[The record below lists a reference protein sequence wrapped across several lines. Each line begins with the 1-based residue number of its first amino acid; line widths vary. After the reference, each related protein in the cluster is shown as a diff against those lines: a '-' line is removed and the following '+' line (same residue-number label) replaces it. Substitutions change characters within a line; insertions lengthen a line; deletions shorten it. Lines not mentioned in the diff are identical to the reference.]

1 MPQPLC
7 RSLKDLFDLSRV
19 GIEGNLDLYRG
30 YVVEDVKL
38 DTIAREELCR
48 SVATFGVSLIATAFV
63 ITAGYLPIPAF
74 LILPLPLTIAAV
86 VAYVLVWYRRKE
98 GLIDPNP
105 IRILHHVLQS
115 GEQQEERA
123 KRRRTLADKVT
134 DGVLAVAIFLI
145 YLYASRAYS
154 INQILWLPVLLIIG
168 MFLARIVFTDGGE
181 HRITLTRS
189 VVFYLLAAGIVLLR
203 RLALGYPVI
212 PTLQGVILVGIITF
226 PILYVWE
233 RRRGQEVVD

>member
-1 MPQPLC
+1 
-7 RSLKDLFDLSRV
+7 
-19 GIEGNLDLYRG
+19 
-30 YVVEDVKL
+30 VKL

-48 SVATFGVSLIATAFV
+48 SVATFGVSLIATAFI

-74 LILPLPLTIAAV
+74 LLLPLPLTITAV

-105 IRILHHVLQS
+105 ISILHHALRS
-115 GEQQEERA
+115 EEGREEKV
-123 KRRRTLADKVT
+123 KRRRTIADKVT

-168 MFLARIVFTDGGE
+168 AFLARIVFTDGGE
-181 HRITLTRS
+181 RRVTFARS
-189 VVFYLLAAGIVLLR
+189 VAFYLLAAGVVLLR
-203 RLALGYPVI
+203 HLALGH
-212 PTLQGVILVGIITF
+212 PTLPALQGVILVGTITF
-226 PILYVWE
+226 PILYIWE
-233 RRRGQEVVD
+233 RRRGQGVAD

>member
-1 MPQPLC
+1 L
-7 RSLKDLFDLSRV
+7 RV
-19 GIEGNLDLYRG
+19 IWIYRG

-48 SVATFGVSLIATAFV
+48 SVATFGVSLIATAFI

-74 LILPLPLTIAAV
+74 LLLPLPLTITAV

-105 IRILHHVLQS
+105 ISILHHALRS
-115 GEQQEERA
+115 EEGREEKV
-123 KRRRTLADKVT
+123 KRRRTIADKVT

-168 MFLARIVFTDGGE
+168 AFLARIVFTDGGE
-181 HRITLTRS
+181 RRVTFARS
-189 VVFYLLAAGIVLLR
+189 VAFYLLAAGVVLLR
-203 RLALGYPVI
+203 HLALGH
-212 PTLQGVILVGIITF
+212 PTLPALQGVILVGTITF
-226 PILYVWE
+226 PILYIWE
-233 RRRGQEVVD
+233 RRRGQGVAD

>member
-1 MPQPLC
+1 M
-7 RSLKDLFDLSRV
+7 
-19 GIEGNLDLYRG
+19 
-30 YVVEDVKL
+30 VEDVKL

-48 SVATFGVSLIATAFV
+48 SVATFGVSLIATAFI

-74 LILPLPLTIAAV
+74 LLLPLPLTITAV

-105 IRILHHVLQS
+105 ISILHHALRS
-115 GEQQEERA
+115 EEGREEKV
-123 KRRRTLADKVT
+123 KRRRTIADKVT

-168 MFLARIVFTDGGE
+168 AFLARIVFTDGGE
-181 HRITLTRS
+181 RRVTFARS
-189 VVFYLLAAGIVLLR
+189 VAFYLLAAGVVLLR
-203 RLALGYPVI
+203 HLALGH
-212 PTLQGVILVGIITF
+212 PTLPALQGVILVGTITF
-226 PILYVWE
+226 PILYIWE
-233 RRRGQEVVD
+233 RRRGQGVAD

>member
-74 LILPLPLTIAAV
+74 LIFPLPLTIAAV

-168 MFLARIVFTDGGE
+168 MFLARIVFTDGGGVASPS
-181 HRITLTRS
+181 RISCLLPRLPGSSFATWRAGTSLSRS
-189 VVFYLLAAGIVLLR
+189 PGSYSSAPSFPSSTSGNAAW
-203 RLALGYPVI
+203 A
-212 PTLQGVILVGIITF
+212 GVA
-226 PILYVWE
+226 
-233 RRRGQEVVD
+233 D

>member
-1 MPQPLC
+1 M
-7 RSLKDLFDLSRV
+7 RV
-19 GIEGNLDLYRG
+19 IWIYRG

-48 SVATFGVSLIATAFV
+48 SVATFGVSLIATAFI

-74 LILPLPLTIAAV
+74 LLLPLPLTITAV

-105 IRILHHVLQS
+105 ISILHHALRS
-115 GEQQEERA
+115 EEGREEKV
-123 KRRRTLADKVT
+123 KRRRTIADKVT

-168 MFLARIVFTDGGE
+168 AFLARIVFTDGGE
-181 HRITLTRS
+181 RRVTFARS
-189 VVFYLLAAGIVLLR
+189 VAFYLLAAGVVLLR
-203 RLALGYPVI
+203 HLALGH
-212 PTLQGVILVGIITF
+212 PTLPALQGVILVGTITF
-226 PILYVWE
+226 PILYIWE
-233 RRRGQEVVD
+233 RRRGQGVAD